1 MKESEKTKSTTATPF
16 SKRLCVMDE
25 LYEDIGF
32 VNGVIDLLS
41 HHEDYTVAEP
51 PQGSILYV
59 LTEAWL
65 KIQKLNETIRK
76 IDGRIQA
83 AYEKGYDI

>member
-1 MKESEKTKSTTATPF
+1 MKETGETKSVAVTPF
-16 SKRLCVMDE
+16 GKRICVSDL

-76 IDGRIQA
+76 IDDRIQA